1 MMSAQNF
8 SDKIFSARRPELEN
22 VTRNDK
28 VAAVLVT
35 NMLN

>member
-8 SDKIFSARRPELEN
+8 SDKIFSVRRPQLEN
-22 VTRNDK
+22 VTKNDK
-28 VAAVLVT
+28 LAAVPVT